1 MKRFSPVALLA
12 VLVAAG
18 AISACSDG
26 TAPTATPRSSARA
39 DAPVNLSRDPL
50 EAGSYA
56 IIDMPG
62 ATTTVAFGIN
72 NDGVIVGRY
81 LMAGRTHGFVRSADG
96 EFTTI
101 DFPGA
106 GFTVAGNLNNR
117 GDILGW
123 YTLPAAP
130 AVRHGFLLRQGE
142 FTSFDPPGSVF
153 TNPLGINDRGDIVGR
168 YCTNGLCREPGN
180 GDFHGFLLRDGVFT
194 NIDVPGSNETNAFN
208 INDRDEILGGA
219 GTADG
224 KGELFLLR
232 NGQLTTWALPD
243 GKTLA
248 QDHGGLNARGDIAGK
263 YCDKSP
269 CLIGPTGHGFVLID
283 GRFTTVDVPGSLG
296 GGTFGINNRREVV
309 GGYYD
314 GSGVL
319 HGFVI
324 RLDRDATASTRWNGR
339 TASLL
344 VSRPP
349 GNAQAATS
357 RILTYLS
364 IAQYRAVLAAD
375 GAKAGSLHPSIRA
388 AVNGASV
395 AVLSEFFPLD
405 VAKIEGWLNED
416 RAADTWQGEKN
427 DEVGAGEA
435 IGRAIAATVIAQSK
449 TDNYLVAS
457 PGLPPVGPGYWLNAP
472 GMSPVRSLYGV
483 RPFFLTSSDQL
494 RPAPPPAF
502 GSTEFLQ
509 ALHEIREISDTRTAE
524 QIATAQFYAWATA
537 PFTAGNLNLMA
548 DQLIVE
554 KHSTEREAARILAYA
569 NAAAFDAQIACF
581 DAKYHYWYIRPS
593 QADSANLVTGNRGI
607 TLTLALPNHPSYP
620 SGHSCITSAIAN
632 VLIDAFPSER
642 ERLES
647 LITTI
652 GLSRMYAGLHYR
664 FDVEAGQAIGREAAA
679 LARAGS
685 LE

>member
-1 MKRFSPVALLA
+1 MTRPSVVPFLA
-12 VLVAAG
+12 GFFAA
-18 AISACSDG
+18 AAMSACSDHSVPTERSRPLAAVER
-26 TAPTATPRSSARA
+26 TA
-39 DAPVNLSRDPL
+39 
-50 EAGSYA
+50 AGSHRLA
-56 IIDMPG
+56 DDAGVTTIDMPG
-62 ATTTVAFGIN
+62 ATATVAFGIN
-72 NDGVIVGRY
+72 NEGVIVGRY
-81 LMAGRTHGFVRSADG
+81 SMAGRTHGFARSAAG
-96 EFTTI
+96 ELTTI

-106 GFTVAGNLNNR
+106 GFTVAGNLNDR

-130 AVRHGFLLRQGE
+130 AIRHGFVLRQGE

-153 TNPLGINDRGDIVGR
+153 TNPLGINNRGDIVGR

-180 GDFHGFLLRDGVFT
+180 GDFHGFLLRDGAFT
-194 NIDVPGSNETNAFN
+194 NIDVPSSNETNAFN

-248 QDHGGLNARGDIAGK
+248 QDHGGLNERGDIVGK
-263 YCDKSP
+263 YCSASP

-283 GRFTTVDVPGSLG
+283 GRLTTIDVPGSLA
-296 GGTFGINNRREVV
+296 GGTFAINNRRDVV

-314 GSGVL
+314 ANRAL
-319 HGFVI
+319 HGYVT
-324 RLDRDATASTRWNGR
+324 RVDQDATASTRWNGR
-339 TASLL
+339 ATSLL

-357 RILTYLS
+357 RMLTYLS
-364 IAQYRAVLAAD
+364 IAQYHAVLAAEA
-375 GAKAGSLHPSIRA
+375 GKARSMPPSVSS

-405 VAKIEGWLNED
+405 VTTIQGWLNDD
-416 RAADTWQGEKN
+416 RASDTRRGETT
-427 DEVGAGEA
+427 DEVDAGEEL
-435 IGRAIAATVIAQSK
+435 GRAIAATVIAQSK

-483 RPFFLTSSDQL
+483 RPFFLTTIDQL
-494 RPAPPPAF
+494 RPPPPPAF
-502 GSTEFLQ
+502 GSAEFLE
-509 ALHEIREISDTRTAE
+509 ALHEIRAISDIRTAE
-524 QIATAQFYAWATA
+524 QVAIAQLYAWANA
-537 PFTAGNLNLMA
+537 PFTAGNLNIMA
-548 DQLIVE
+548 DQLIAE
-554 KHSTEREAARILAYA
+554 KHVTEREAARILAYA

-593 QADSANLVTGNRGI
+593 QAESANVVTGNRGI
-607 TLTLALPNHPSYP
+607 TLALALPNHPSYP
-620 SGHSCITSAIAN
+620 SGHSCITSAIVN

-647 LITTI
+647 FITI
-652 GLSRMYAGLHYR
+652 VGLSRMYAGLHYG
-664 FDVEAGQAIGREAAA
+664 FDIDAGQAIGRGAAA
-679 LARAGS
+679 LARGGS